1 MTVCG
6 REAQDAEDGDTE
18 MGERCR
24 ASNGGGSR
32 AVCHDARAAVGP
44 RRMNGSLTYAGPKTA
59 EDVTHE
65 RGVLDIGLHMRN
77 EPKSGC
83 K

>member
-1 MTVCG
+1 VG
-6 REAQDAEDGDTE
+6 FKLESGEQDAEDGDTE

-32 AVCHDARAAVGP
+32 AVCYDARGCGASTNV
-44 RRMNGSLTYAGPKTA
+44 SVTYAAPKTA